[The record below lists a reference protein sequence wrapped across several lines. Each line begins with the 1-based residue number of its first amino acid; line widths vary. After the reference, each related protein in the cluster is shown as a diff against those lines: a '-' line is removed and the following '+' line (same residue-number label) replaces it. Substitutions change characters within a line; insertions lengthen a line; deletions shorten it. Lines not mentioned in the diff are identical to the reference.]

1 MTLLE
6 RLQTHRGGLLR
17 LKTELFWY
25 GGRGWDGTRGRV
37 FLLMDSS
44 AAVDVSV
51 EAVDAAATRLA
62 DAATLLLIDGC
73 PHWVWVSS
81 DDLELLQP
89 GCNPSGGVVYWHQV
103 GGEHE
108 SRRSCQGPREGCL
121 GACR

>member
-6 RLQTHRGGLLR
+6 ELDAHKGGLIL

-37 FLLMDSS
+37 CLLMDS
-44 AAVDVSV
+44 
-51 EAVDAAATRLA
+51 AAAAGAARSPPRGTAAAPSAVARVTLAALA

-81 DDLELLQP
+81 DDLELL
-89 GCNPSGGVVYWHQV
+89 
-103 GGEHE
+103 
-108 SRRSCQGPREGCL
+108 
-121 GACR
+121 